1 MSVLLYLGL
10 GAVAG
15 LIAGLF
21 GVGGGLVIVPVL
33 LWAFALQGFEP
44 TYLTHLAVGTSLA
57 TIMVTSISSV
67 QAHHR
72 RGAVRW
78 SVVRHL
84 ATGLLLGAFIGA
96 GVADA
101 MPAQMLQLVIGCFA
115 LWVAQNMFRSQR
127 VPQQVQQV
135 AQAGQQP
142 AQQAQTPQVER
153 LPSVPQQALA
163 GGVIGVASAIFG
175 IGGGSLTVPYLS
187 RYGMVMQ
194 QAVATSA
201 ACGMPIA
208 LAGAL
213 GFMFFGQSAD
223 NLPAG
228 AWGFV
233 HIPAFLGISAAS
245 LLTAQYGAALA
256 HRLPARLLKQLF
268 SGLLLVVALVF
279 IQKSQFWQWLF

>member
-1 MSVLLYLGL
+1 M
-10 GAVAG
+10 AG
-15 LIAGLF
+15 FIAGLF

-33 LWAFALQGFEP
+33 LWMFSLQGFES

-78 SVVRHL
+78 LVVRHL

-96 GVADA
+96 GIADA
-101 MPAQMLQLVIGCFA
+101 MPAQALQLVIGCFA
-115 LWVAQNMFRSQR
+115 LWVAYQMFRSQQIKKQ
-127 VPQQVQQV
+127 PQQQTQQ
-135 AQAGQQP
+135 
-142 AQQAQTPQVER
+142 QTPIQPVEW
-153 LPSVPQQALA
+153 LPSLPQQALA

-187 RYGMVMQ
+187 RYGVVMQ

-213 GFMFFGQSAD
+213 GFMWFGQAAE

-245 LLTAQYGAALA
+245 LLTAQYGAKLA
-256 HRLPARLLKQLF
+256 HQLPARLLKQLF
-268 SGLLLVVALVF
+268 AVLLAVVGVVF
-279 IQKSQFWQWLF
+279 IQKSQILSLLF

>member
-1 MSVLLYLGL
+1 MSILLYLGL

-15 LIAGLF
+15 FIAGLF

-33 LWAFALQGFEP
+33 LWVFSLQGFEP

-78 SVVRHL
+78 PVVRHL
-84 ATGLLLGAFIGA
+84 AAGLLLGAFIGA
-96 GVADA
+96 GIADA
-101 MPAQMLQLVIGCFA
+101 MPAQALQLVIGCFA
-115 LWVAQNMFRSQR
+115 LWVAYQMFRSQ
-127 VPQQVQQV
+127 QVQKQV
-135 AQAGQQP
+135 SQP
-142 AQQAQTPQVER
+142 VER

-187 RYGMVMQ
+187 RYGVVMQ

-213 GFMFFGQSAD
+213 GFMWFGQAVD

-245 LLTAQYGAALA
+245 LLTAQYGAKLA
-256 HRLPARLLKQLF
+256 HQLPARLLKQLF
-268 SGLLLVVALVF
+268 AVLLAVVGVVF
-279 IQKSQFWQWLF
+279 IQKSQIWQLVF